1 MVKHCAAIHRQ
12 GENKIMAKQT
22 EDYLSLKPLAERFRE
37 AANRITDEELD
48 YIIQSKIKEQI
59 DEQIDFSSF
68 RTAIEEVIEN
78 WFEDNDNC
86 NFILDTLRESVKRRL
101 G

>member
-1 MVKHCAAIHRQ
+1 MT
-12 GENKIMAKQT
+12 KQT
-22 EDYLSLKPLAERFRE
+22 EDYLSLNPLAERFQE

-48 YIIQSKIKEQI
+48 YIIRSKIKEQI

-68 RTAIEEVIEN
+68 GTAIEEVIEN

>member
-1 MVKHCAAIHRQ
+1 MT
-12 GENKIMAKQT
+12 KQT

-48 YIIQSKIKEQI
+48 YIIRSKIKEQI

-68 RTAIEEVIEN
+68 GTAIEEVIEN

>member
-1 MVKHCAAIHRQ
+1 MK
-12 GENKIMAKQT
+12 KQT
-22 EDYLSLKPLAERFRE
+22 EDYLSLKPLAERFKE
-37 AANRITDEELD
+37 AANKITDEELD
-48 YIIQSKIKEQI
+48 YIIRSKIKEQI
-59 DEQIDFSSF
+59 ENQINFSSF
-68 RTAIEEVIEN
+68 GTAIEEVIEN

>member
-1 MVKHCAAIHRQ
+1 
-12 GENKIMAKQT
+12 MAKQT